1 MMKKIKLGII
11 GLGAIGERLI
21 KVLKTYDKIEI
32 AMVYDHDIKRMEEIA
47 RLYDLA
53 TVDGVEHMLD
63 HQSLD
68 AVYLAVPPKF
78 HKDLALKIIQAGK
91 DLLCEKPL
99 ADTVEN
105 AKIMYDASKES
116 SVTIG
121 MNFPLPYTGA
131 YQHLQEQIKKNEMG
145 SLMRIEVYGQFP
157 DWPRKWQINP
167 WIDTRAEGGFV
178 REVFTHLIQVIIS
191 LYGPIENICSRA
203 QYPSDP
209 TLSEIGV
216 LGFGKLLDGSMVS
229 FNGLSG
235 MNEKEYLSLKFI
247 FEKGS
252 LEMVNWRQLFLIDQ
266 SGKREIEV
274 AALDATKV
282 LFDNFYKGCLNEPS
296 NLVDFKVGYETVKIV
311 ETLLNNYTEKK

>member
-1 MMKKIKLGII
+1 MKKIKLGII

-21 KVLKTYDKIEI
+21 KVLKTYDKMEI
-32 AMVYDHDIKRMEEIA
+32 FMVYDHDLKRMEEMA
-47 RLYDLA
+47 SLYDLPC
-53 TVDGVEHMLD
+53 VDGVDQMLES
-63 HQSLD
+63 QSLD

-78 HKDLALKIIQAGK
+78 HKDLALKIMRAGK

-105 AKIMYDASKES
+105 AKIMYDVSKET

-131 YQHLQEQIKKNEMG
+131 YHYLQDHIKKNEMG
-145 SLMRIEVYGQFP
+145 SLMRIEVHGQFP

-191 LYGPIENICSRA
+191 MYGPIENIQSRA

-216 LGFGKLLDGSMVS
+216 LAFGNLLDGTMVS

-235 MNEKEYLSLKFI
+235 MNEKEHLSLKFI
-247 FEKGS
+247 YEKGS
-252 LEMVNWRQLFLIDQ
+252 LEMVNWRQLFLVDQ
-266 SGKREIEV
+266 NGKREVDLEAV
-274 AALDATKV
+274 DATKV
-282 LFDNFYKGCLNEPS
+282 LFDHFYKGCLNEPS
-296 NLVDFKVGYETVKIV
+296 NLVDFKIGYETVKIV